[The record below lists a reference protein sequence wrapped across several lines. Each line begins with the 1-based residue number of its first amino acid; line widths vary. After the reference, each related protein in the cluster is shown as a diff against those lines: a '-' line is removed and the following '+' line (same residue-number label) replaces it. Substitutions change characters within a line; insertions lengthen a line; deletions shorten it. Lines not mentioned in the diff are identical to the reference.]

1 VARLFFV
8 ILLSVCSA
16 CQLLPYVDPPE
27 AIPEGEF
34 LVHVVTKSDESLP
47 KILTWYTGS
56 ALSQPIVV
64 RHNPFLATRG
74 VEVGDRVRIPLEI
87 VANSKRYATDA
98 SDEEPRKKV
107 PDLLME
113 GKGERQLG
121 SSSTRTSPTAPRS
134 TRPLE
139 IFNDDTNPD
148 GGEPAA
154 ENHGAHSD
162 TINRLEREIQEKQQE
177 LQKLKR
183 QDLPERFEDDDM
195 PPPIPADMVQGS

>member
-1 VARLFFV
+1 M
-8 ILLSVCSA
+8 CGA
-16 CQLLPYVDPPE
+16 CQLLPYVDPPQ

-64 RHNPFLATRG
+64 RHNPFLAKRG
-74 VEVGDRVRIPLEI
+74 AQIGDRIRIPLEI
-87 VANSKRYATDA
+87 VANNKRYATDA
-98 SDEEPRKKV
+98 SDEEPRKRA

-113 GKGERQLG
+113 GKTERRG
-121 SSSTRTSPTAPRS
+121 SSSSNRSSQPSPDPG
-134 TRPLE
+134 RPLE

-154 ENHGAHSD
+154 ENHGAD
-162 TINRLEREIQEKQQE
+162 PERINRLEREIQEKQRE
-177 LQKLKR
+177 LEELKGR
-183 QDLPERFEDDDM
+183 DLPERFEDEDM
-195 PPPIPADMVQGS
+195 PPPIPSDMVQGS